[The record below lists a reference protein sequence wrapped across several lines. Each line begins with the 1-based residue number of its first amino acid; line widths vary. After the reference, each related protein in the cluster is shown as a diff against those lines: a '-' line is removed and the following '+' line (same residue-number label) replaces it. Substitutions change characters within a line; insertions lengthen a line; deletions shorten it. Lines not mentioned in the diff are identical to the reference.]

1 MASENPLLSADPPAA
16 PAKLSRRAPIA
27 SQPAPEEPAGNALL
41 SVDTAKPMEPTVGVA
56 EDMARA
62 ALAKGVRGAASLP
75 GLLGDVPALFGK
87 QSVFPTTE
95 NYIDKLKGLSPG
107 VKDSLS
113 YEPQTTAGRYTGS
126 VAEFLPGAMIP
137 GGGVTRAMRLVGGI
151 GAGLGAQGAEDMLRT
166 GDLVADGSWQQGLG
180 KAAGAIAGGL
190 GAQGLA
196 RGAAN
201 LLRSPETLAANQLA
215 AAQASD
221 LATGT
226 AKAAP
231 GYVVD
236 ADLAPAVAGG
246 VKVNRL
252 LKNAASKADDE
263 AIGGYNASVAKMA
276 SEAPAKVGTVVD
288 DLFGRPVQMFDERDL
303 MNQRI
308 KQVNDANYTKVMAL
322 PEAQAIPQDQLR
334 AVAQRMPS
342 GTFNKMLEQFR
353 IDGVDPASLGL
364 VKTPQGNWGIPPSG
378 ASLRFWDEAKQTLD
392 NQIGSYMDP
401 ITRAPKPGSADD
413 IRRLTGLKS
422 DLVKVLDKAVDPYK
436 QIRFEASELYG
447 ARNAMEAG
455 YKYFSDQNF
464 KKLHEVH
471 KLVNDR
477 LTPDQKND
485 FAYGFAA
492 AYKDA
497 LAKNPSQAL
506 GVFDGKKANFN
517 TDKLRFA
524 LGEKDATRLL
534 GSVHS
539 EFLNNSVKA
548 LQPGMGGNGALK
560 WGATGLAGGALAE
573 AAAAGSNILQALTF
587 SLSPTAIAS
596 GIVLGTAKA
605 AYTAREKKI
614 AEQVLRLAADP
625 SQNARLGKLI
635 AQNKDARS
643 FLAKFY
649 GQAARVAPAAA
660 SEVEAPELTITP
672 NRPQRRS
679 GGRVASHEVHADR
692 LIAAAERAKRQIGKK
707 TESILEKPDEIV
719 VKALQIANQNLEG

>member
-1 MASENPLLSADPPAA
+1 MASDNPLLSADKIAA
-16 PAKLSRRAPIA
+16 PSKPSRRTPGAP
-27 SQPAPEEPAGNALL
+27 QPAPEEPAGNPLL
-41 SVDTAKPMEPTVGVA
+41 STDMQAAPAPGVGMG
-56 EDMARA
+56 EDIARA
-62 ALAKGVRGAASLP
+62 ALAKGVRGVASIP
-75 GLLGDVPALFGK
+75 GMFGDIPAVFGATNRL
-87 QSVFPTTE
+87 PTTE
-95 NYIDKLKGLSPG
+95 EYLDKLKGLSPG
-107 VKDSLS
+107 VKDALS
-113 YEPQTTAGRYTGS
+113 YEPQTTAGRYAGS
-126 VAEFLPGAMIP
+126 AAEFLPAAMIP
-137 GGGVTRAMRLVGGI
+137 GGGVSKAMRLVGGV
-151 GAGLGAQGAEDMLRT
+151 GAGVGAQGAEDFLRK
-166 GDLVADGSWQQGLG
+166 GDLVEEGSLKQGLG

-190 GAQGLA
+190 GVQGLA

-201 LLRSPETLAANQLA
+201 ALRSPETLAANRLA
-215 AAQASD
+215 TAAASD

-236 ADLAPAVAGG
+236 NNLAPAVAGG

-252 LKNAASKADDE
+252 LKDAASKADDE
-263 AIGGYNASVAKMA
+263 AIGAYNAAASKIA
-276 SEAPAKVGTVVD
+276 SEAPKNVATTVD
-288 DLFGRPVQMFDERDL
+288 DIFGRPVQMFDERDL
-303 MNQRI
+303 MTQRI
-308 KQVNDANYTKVMAL
+308 NQVNDANYTRVMAL
-322 PEAQAIPQDQLR
+322 PEAQAIPQAQLR
-334 AVAQRMPS
+334 AVSQRMPS
-342 GTFNKMLEQFR
+342 GTFNKMMEQFR

-364 VKTPQGNWGIPPSG
+364 VKTPQGTWGIPSSG

-413 IRRLTGLKS
+413 VRRLTGLKRE
-422 DLVKVLDKAVDPYK
+422 LVNVLDKAVDPYK

-447 ARNAMEAG
+447 ARNAMDAG

-471 KLVNDR
+471 KLVNER
-477 LTPDQKND
+477 LTGDQRKD

-506 GVFDGKKANFN
+506 GVFDGKKGNFN
-517 TDKLRFA
+517 TDKMKFA
-524 LGEKDATRLL
+524 LGEQDANRLL

-539 EFLNNSVKA
+539 EFLNNSIKA

-596 GIVLGTAKA
+596 GIAVGAAKA
-605 AYTAREKKI
+605 AYTARERKV

-625 SQNARLGKLI
+625 AQSERLGKLI

-643 FLAKFY
+643 FLSKLY
-649 GQAARVAPAAA
+649 EQAARAVPASG
-660 SEVEAPELTITP
+660 SEMEAPELTITP

-692 LIAAAERAKRQIGKK
+692 LIAAAERAKRQIGKQ
-707 TESILEKPDEIV
+707 TQSILDKPDEIV